1 MGRQGRGDVE
11 RAAARVR
18 AAKFARAQ
26 SACWYLTNCVA
37 ILAGAG
43 VACLYVYMRDMRDNA
58 VMEHEFGEAMTAA
71 LNHAFIQPE
80 GTGARP

>member
-1 MGRQGRGDVE
+1 MVIAVKAKK
-11 RAAARVR
+11 AA

-26 SACWYLTNCVA
+26 GACWYLTNCVA

-43 VACLYVYMRDMRDNA
+43 MACLYVYMRDKRDDA
-58 VMEHEFGEAMTAA
+58 VMEREFGEAMTAA
-71 LNHAFIQPE
+71 LDHAFIQPE